1 MLPDLNSGKGDTMR
15 DAVLILVTFSV
26 FFLGFFIMKR
36 IDAFMEN
43 NQRANDEQLRKSKS
57 ILRIAVESPSLVDSI
72 APAMECCCWGNPCLG
87 FSVSSGKPTLMLQR
101 LENGTV
107 DLLLLGEETAEA
119 LDPPLSSIRI
129 QGHSCRIMANSIPV
143 EDETGESCI
152 CVLWNQSVSSP
163 DRDRMVFAL
172 NNDFPVG

>member
-57 ILRIAVESPSLVDSI
+57 ILRIAV
-72 APAMECCCWGNPCLG
+72 
-87 FSVSSGKPTLMLQR
+87 T
-101 LENGTV
+101 
-107 DLLLLGEETAEA
+107 
-119 LDPPLSSIRI
+119 
-129 QGHSCRIMANSIPV
+129 
-143 EDETGESCI
+143 
-152 CVLWNQSVSSP
+152 
-163 DRDRMVFAL
+163 
-172 NNDFPVG
+172 